1 MEDLQKARGR
11 LDDMESQLNELNE
24 RLEDEEDNNAEITAL
39 KNKLED
45 EIEDLKQEAN
55 ELGNALDK
63 VCLISLQA
71 DLFSNFKRSS
81 LVNMYLLN
89 LCLFQAEQEKAA
101 KQQDIERLN
110 DEIAKQD
117 SALEKLSKE
126 KRSLEDERNVS
137 YSFSLMNVSAANF
150 SSPKLCSLFTMACI
164 CVKGI

>member
-1 MEDLQKARGR
+1 M
-11 LDDMESQLNELNE
+11 
-24 RLEDEEDNNAEITAL
+24 
-39 KNKLED
+39 
-45 EIEDLKQEAN
+45 
-55 ELGNALDK
+55 
-63 VCLISLQA
+63 
-71 DLFSNFKRSS
+71 
-81 LVNMYLLN
+81 NMYLLN